1 MKVEQQLHPS
11 SFRLYPLSKAL
22 HWRVYGRK
30 PSETNAIEYSIRLSI
45 GSQQRLRGD
54 FGGDPLLFSQHFK

>member
-11 SFRLYPLSKAL
+11 SFRLHPLSKAL
-22 HWRVYGRK
+22 HWRFYGRK

-45 GSQQRLRGD
+45 GSPQRLRGD
-54 FGGDPLLFSQHFK
+54 FSSDALSTFQHIS

>member
-1 MKVEQQLHPS
+1 MRFS
-11 SFRLYPLSKAL
+11 SFTFQVSSLSSKAL
-22 HWRVYGRK
+22 HWRFYGRK

-54 FGGDPLLFSQHFK
+54 FGGDSLLFSQHFK